1 MLFSF
6 CDTCFVC
13 TSRNETVS
21 LEGLGSTEK
30 RHRLNS
36 GSLRN
41 NPVAKRALI
50 MGGTPED
57 KKGDY
62 FQNSSTE
69 SLLMSRAIGRNV
81 TINDT
86 KEVRFIRPNT
96 NNNNYNFKDDRIIV
110 VSQKTPFML
119 FSALPYYKGKNGRS
133 ELRKEGQRRRN
144 ISGNRPL
151 SSINDQPF
159 DAFNL
164 LGIERPLETGLE
176 ISYGH
181 LLTPSR
187 YYQKE
192 KKQHQII
199 ENIESIIGTPNIKS
213 YGLSRQLYNLDATHN
228 RHITASPAPI
238 YELKQLE
245 LDDPS
250 LLPQIGSVSHKIT
263 FSFKILKF
271 TKMIISDPILRKLI
285 GRS

>member
-1 MLFSF
+1 MFLSF
-6 CDTCFVC
+6 FRNTRAL
-13 TSRNETVS
+13 RNETVS
-21 LEGLGSTEK
+21 LEALGSTEK

-36 GSLRN
+36 GSLRT

-96 NNNNYNFKDDRIIV
+96 NNNNYNFKDDRIIL
-110 VSQKTPFML
+110 VSQKTPFMI
-119 FSALPYYKGKNGRS
+119 FSALPYYKGKNGRN

-144 ISGNRPL
+144 LSGNRPL
-151 SSINDQPF
+151 SSINDLPF

-164 LGIERPLETGLE
+164 LGIERPQETGLE

-187 YYQKE
+187 FYQKE
-192 KKQHQII
+192 KKQQQHQTI
-199 ENIESIIGTPNIKS
+199 ETIDAVIGTPTIKN
-213 YGLSRQLYNLDATHN
+213 YGLSRQLYNLDAGHT
-228 RHITASPAPI
+228 RHITSSPAPI

-245 LDDPS
+245 IDDPAM
-250 LLPQIGSVSHKIT
+250 LTQIASVSQ
-263 FSFKILKF
+263 ILQNF
-271 TKMIISDPILRKLI
+271 LTVLT
-285 GRS
+285 